1 MSELK
6 KDILYHVM
14 IDYDGT
20 LCFQN
25 KISFKN
31 KSAIKKAQKEGYKFI
46 LNTGR
51 SRGNLPK
58 EALQIDWDYI
68 ICAANYIEKKGEV
81 IYRDEIP
88 YSSLVQVF
96 RVAKNV
102 GSSIEFEGEKGT
114 LYCKKEEIK
123 NLDEKKF
130 NIFCDEIKEKIKENP
145 ITKVDLWKGM
155 DNRID
160 AKLQDFAIIHH
171 NEYVELFKKGA
182 TKGTIA
188 LKLMELENINQ
199 EELIGIG
206 DSPNDLDLLNVCSYK
221 VAMKLAPKSL
231 KDLCDEVTNRSSTG
245 VGDFVN
251 KLIKI
256 RKSKRNK

>member
-1 MSELK
+1 
-6 KDILYHVM
+6 
-14 IDYDGT
+14 
-20 LCFQN
+20 
-25 KISFKN
+25 
-31 KSAIKKAQKEGYKFI
+31 
-46 LNTGR
+46 
-51 SRGNLPK
+51 
-58 EALQIDWDYI
+58 
-68 ICAANYIEKKGEV
+68 
-81 IYRDEIP
+81 
-88 YSSLVQVF
+88 
-96 RVAKNV
+96 
-102 GSSIEFEGEKGT
+102 
-114 LYCKKEEIK
+114 
-123 NLDEKKF
+123 
-130 NIFCDEIKEKIKENP
+130 
-145 ITKVDLWKGM
+145 M

-160 AKLQDFAIIHH
+160 VKLQDFAIIHH

-188 LKLMELENINQ
+188 LKLMEIENIKQ